1 MFSKFKH
8 LFAYQGKG
16 IGKKGNPV
24 QQFRSLMT
32 LRNFSAAF
40 FLSVLI
46 LIFSC
51 KKDEEQMDIVPS
63 IEFVSI
69 TPAVANEY
77 TDAVTIRIRYSDG
90 DGDLG
95 ENKTGVNNC
104 FVTDNRI
111 GITSSY
117 RIRQL
122 APDGASIPIK
132 GVLDIE
138 LGGQGITDGSFQQ
151 NVSFD
156 IYLTDRAGHSS
167 NRLTTS
173 SISIRKP

>member
-1 MFSKFKH
+1 MFSKLKYPFMNM
-8 LFAYQGKG
+8 LRRIFIKG
-16 IGKKGNPV
+16 FPV
-24 QQFRSLMT
+24 QQFSSPVT
-32 LRNFSAAF
+32 YRNALAGIVLFG
-40 FLSVLI
+40 LI
-46 LIFSC
+46 LITSC
-51 KKDEEQMDIVPS
+51 KKEEDPMDIVPS

-69 TPAVANEY
+69 SPGTASEY
-77 TDAVTIRIRYSDG
+77 SDNIIIRIRYTDG

-95 ENKTGVNNC
+95 ENDAGVNNC

-138 LGGQGITDGSFQQ
+138 IGGLGITDGSIQQ

-156 IYLTDRAGHSS
+156 LYLTDRAGHSS

-173 SISIRKP
+173 TITIRKP

>member
-1 MFSKFKH
+1 MNPLLRENAGSLRHAPFMTSRNT
-8 LFAYQGKG
+8 LFC
-16 IGKKGNPV
+16 
-24 QQFRSLMT
+24 
-32 LRNFSAAF
+32 
-40 FLSVLI
+40 FLSLN
-46 LIFSC
+46 LLFFSSC
-51 KKDEEQMDIVPS
+51 KKDEDPMDIVPS

-69 TPAVANEY
+69 TPGLANEY
-77 TDAVTIRIRYSDG
+77 TDAVTIRIRYTDG

-95 ENKTGVNNC
+95 ENDDAVSNC

-138 LGGQGITDGSFQQ
+138 IGGLGITDGSVQQ
-151 NVSFD
+151 NASFD
-156 IYLTDRAGHSS
+156 LYLTDRAGHNS
-167 NRLTTS
+167 NRLTTGT
-173 SISIRKP
+173 ITIRKP